1 MCYNI
6 SYLTK
11 KKLEYAKRFGETGDI
26 TDLEKTLIEIYKK
39 ANPVNMTPGLQESQ
53 RPYPERS

>member
-39 ANPVNMTPGLQESQ
+39 AKKDS
-53 RPYPERS
+53 S